1 MRILI
6 CDDEPAIVR
15 QISEIIADAYP
26 DIELIGVH
34 SSAELSEK
42 LAPEDANR
50 NFDLAFLDIAV
61 RDESGVDIAEFVGAL
76 CPGVKIVF
84 VSGNQDLVSKAF
96 VAVDDC
102 GYIYKPVDPKLLLG
116 YIERERAG
124 AHKRQNREY
133 FEYTRRGSSRKIGSD
148 SILFIVS
155 ERNYLEIHTVDG
167 DSVTVPGKLDEAE
180 QQLKSGFVRCHKSYR
195 QPQVYCKV
203 YGNAVCYDER
213 RDNSD
218 KPLQEKRGGRQICAF
233 QGSFGQMTF
242 FDIFWYVFNFLSIA
256 LVVVFLCMNLTPRFN
271 RYAVFFLTLIPFSAI
286 ALAQHYFYD
295 VPSVFFKIP
304 AFAYYFISAIAYF
317 KDKLRTR
324 IFVSIVLMSFTYL
337 VSALLITGCIACG
350 LNPYDDIMTYI
361 VSLPNTVGLIVLF
374 GGFTYIRMKKHKN
387 MILPSGQM
395 ATFIFFPLSQVIV
408 MAAAMMI
415 ISYYGWFRDKNTG
428 LPFLED
434 PTRAPMIMLCVAAV
448 LCIISDAVLLYI
460 MVRSSQNEKL
470 REELRIKDYQNA
482 LNLEYYKNVENS
494 SNEVRKIRHDLANI
508 IQTAYEV
515 VHDGNEVDRESAER
529 MLDQLRTE
537 VSDVKIEKFC
547 PNTLV
552 NAIASNKANECRKND
567 VAYDFDLNVPKFINM
582 EEVDI
587 CKAFVNIFDNAIN
600 AAKALEDNR
609 YIKIKSFINESDEML
624 YISSENAVA
633 PDYEEKKKKRTG
645 NHGYGLKILEETA
658 EKYGGHAAAS
668 ENGGIFTCVFAAKA

>member
-1 MRILI
+1 
-6 CDDEPAIVR
+6 
-15 QISEIIADAYP
+15 
-26 DIELIGVH
+26 
-34 SSAELSEK
+34 
-42 LAPEDANR
+42 
-50 NFDLAFLDIAV
+50 
-61 RDESGVDIAEFVGAL
+61 
-76 CPGVKIVF
+76 
-84 VSGNQDLVSKAF
+84 
-96 VAVDDC
+96 
-102 GYIYKPVDPKLLLG
+102 
-116 YIERERAG
+116 
-124 AHKRQNREY
+124 
-133 FEYTRRGSSRKIGSD
+133 
-148 SILFIVS
+148 
-155 ERNYLEIHTVDG
+155 
-167 DSVTVPGKLDEAE
+167 
-180 QQLKSGFVRCHKSYR
+180 
-195 QPQVYCKV
+195 
-203 YGNAVCYDER
+203 
-213 RDNSD
+213 
-218 KPLQEKRGGRQICAF
+218 
-233 QGSFGQMTF
+233 MTF
-242 FDIFWYVFNFLSIA
+242 FDAFWYVFNFLSIA

-304 AFAYYFISAIAYF
+304 ALAYYFISAIAYF

-324 IFVSIVLMSFTYL
+324 LFVSIVLMSFTYL
-337 VSALLITGCIACG
+337 VSALLITGGIACG

-374 GGFTYIRMKKHKN
+374 GGFTYLRMKKHKN

-515 VHDGNEVDRESAER
+515 VHSGNEVDREAAER

-537 VSDVKIEKFC
+537 VADIKIEKFC
-547 PNTLV
+547 LNTLV
-552 NAIASNKANECRKND
+552 NVIASNKANECRKND
-567 VAYDFDLNVPKFINM
+567 IAYDFDLNVPRFVGI
-582 EEVDI
+582 EDVDI
-587 CKAFVNIFDNAIN
+587 CKAYVNIFDNAIN
-600 AAKALEDNR
+600 AAKALEENR
-609 YIKIKSFINESDEML
+609 YIKIRSFVDENDGML

-645 NHGYGLKILEETA
+645 DHGYGLKILEETA
-658 EKYGGHAAAS
+658 EKYGGHAAANQS
-668 ENGGIFTCVFAAKA
+668 GGIFTCVFAARA

>member
-1 MRILI
+1 
-6 CDDEPAIVR
+6 
-15 QISEIIADAYP
+15 
-26 DIELIGVH
+26 
-34 SSAELSEK
+34 
-42 LAPEDANR
+42 
-50 NFDLAFLDIAV
+50 
-61 RDESGVDIAEFVGAL
+61 
-76 CPGVKIVF
+76 
-84 VSGNQDLVSKAF
+84 
-96 VAVDDC
+96 
-102 GYIYKPVDPKLLLG
+102 
-116 YIERERAG
+116 
-124 AHKRQNREY
+124 
-133 FEYTRRGSSRKIGSD
+133 
-148 SILFIVS
+148 
-155 ERNYLEIHTVDG
+155 
-167 DSVTVPGKLDEAE
+167 
-180 QQLKSGFVRCHKSYR
+180 
-195 QPQVYCKV
+195 
-203 YGNAVCYDER
+203 
-213 RDNSD
+213 
-218 KPLQEKRGGRQICAF
+218 
-233 QGSFGQMTF
+233 MTF
-242 FDIFWYVFNFLSIA
+242 FDAFWYVFNFLSIA

-304 AFAYYFISAIAYF
+304 AFAYYFISSIAYF

-324 IFVSIVLMSFTYL
+324 LFVSIVLMSFTYL

-434 PTRAPMIMLCVAAV
+434 P
-448 LCIISDAVLLYI
+448 
-460 MVRSSQNEKL
+460 
-470 REELRIKDYQNA
+470 RIKDYQNA

-515 VHDGNEVDRESAER
+515 VHSGNEVDREAAER

-537 VSDVKIEKFC
+537 VADIKIEKFC
-547 PNTLV
+547 LNTLV
-552 NAIASNKANECRKND
+552 NVIASNKANECRKND
-567 VAYDFDLNVPKFINM
+567 IAYDFDLNVPRFVGI
-582 EEVDI
+582 EDVDI
-587 CKAFVNIFDNAIN
+587 CKAYVNIFDNAIN
-600 AAKALEDNR
+600 AAKALEENR
-609 YIKIKSFINESDEML
+609 YIKIRSFVDENDGML

-645 NHGYGLKILEETA
+645 DHGYGLKILEETA
-658 EKYGGHAAAS
+658 EKYGGHAAANQS
-668 ENGGIFTCVFAAKA
+668 GGIFTCVFAARA

>member
-1 MRILI
+1 
-6 CDDEPAIVR
+6 
-15 QISEIIADAYP
+15 
-26 DIELIGVH
+26 
-34 SSAELSEK
+34 
-42 LAPEDANR
+42 
-50 NFDLAFLDIAV
+50 
-61 RDESGVDIAEFVGAL
+61 
-76 CPGVKIVF
+76 
-84 VSGNQDLVSKAF
+84 
-96 VAVDDC
+96 
-102 GYIYKPVDPKLLLG
+102 
-116 YIERERAG
+116 
-124 AHKRQNREY
+124 
-133 FEYTRRGSSRKIGSD
+133 
-148 SILFIVS
+148 
-155 ERNYLEIHTVDG
+155 
-167 DSVTVPGKLDEAE
+167 
-180 QQLKSGFVRCHKSYR
+180 
-195 QPQVYCKV
+195 
-203 YGNAVCYDER
+203 
-213 RDNSD
+213 
-218 KPLQEKRGGRQICAF
+218 
-233 QGSFGQMTF
+233 MTF
-242 FDIFWYVFNFLSIA
+242 FDAFWYVFNFLSIA

-304 AFAYYFISAIAYF
+304 AFAYYFISSIAYF

-324 IFVSIVLMSFTYL
+324 LFVSIVLMSFTYL

-374 GGFTYIRMKKHKN
+374 GGFTYLRMKKHKN

-482 LNLEYYKNVENS
+482 LNREYYKNVENS

-515 VHDGNEVDRESAER
+515 VHSGNEVDREAAER

-537 VSDVKIEKFC
+537 VADIKIEKFC
-547 PNTLV
+547 LNTLV
-552 NAIASNKANECRKND
+552 NVIASNKANECRKND
-567 VAYDFDLNVPKFINM
+567 IAYDFDLNVPRFVGI
-582 EEVDI
+582 EDVDI
-587 CKAFVNIFDNAIN
+587 CKAYVNIFDNAIN
-600 AAKALEDNR
+600 AAKALEENR
-609 YIKIKSFINESDEML
+609 YIKDKKLRRRKRRNVIYQQRERRRARL
-624 YISSENAVA
+624 RR
-633 PDYEEKKKKRTG
+633 EEKEADGRPRLRTEDSRRYRRKIRRTRGGESKRRHIHLRFCSEGINNTIIIIYKKQPRHENCCG
-645 NHGYGLKILEETA
+645 CCCVILFRLPRRGCFALLKVIS
-658 EKYGGHAAAS
+658 KS
-668 ENGGIFTCVFAAKA
+668 E

>member
-1 MRILI
+1 
-6 CDDEPAIVR
+6 
-15 QISEIIADAYP
+15 
-26 DIELIGVH
+26 
-34 SSAELSEK
+34 
-42 LAPEDANR
+42 
-50 NFDLAFLDIAV
+50 
-61 RDESGVDIAEFVGAL
+61 
-76 CPGVKIVF
+76 
-84 VSGNQDLVSKAF
+84 
-96 VAVDDC
+96 
-102 GYIYKPVDPKLLLG
+102 
-116 YIERERAG
+116 
-124 AHKRQNREY
+124 
-133 FEYTRRGSSRKIGSD
+133 
-148 SILFIVS
+148 
-155 ERNYLEIHTVDG
+155 
-167 DSVTVPGKLDEAE
+167 
-180 QQLKSGFVRCHKSYR
+180 
-195 QPQVYCKV
+195 
-203 YGNAVCYDER
+203 
-213 RDNSD
+213 
-218 KPLQEKRGGRQICAF
+218 
-233 QGSFGQMTF
+233 
-242 FDIFWYVFNFLSIA
+242 
-256 LVVVFLCMNLTPRFN
+256 
-271 RYAVFFLTLIPFSAI
+271 
-286 ALAQHYFYD
+286 
-295 VPSVFFKIP
+295 
-304 AFAYYFISAIAYF
+304 
-317 KDKLRTR
+317 
-324 IFVSIVLMSFTYL
+324 MSFTYL
-337 VSALLITGCIACG
+337 VSALLITGGIACG

-374 GGFTYIRMKKHKN
+374 GGFTYLRMKKHKN

-515 VHDGNEVDRESAER
+515 VHSGNEVDREAAER

-547 PNTLV
+547 LNTLV
-552 NAIASNKANECRKND
+552 NVIASNKANECRKND
-567 VAYDFDLNVPKFINM
+567 IAYDFDLNVPKFINM

-587 CKAFVNIFDNAIN
+587 CKAYVNIFDNAIN
-600 AAKALEDNR
+600 AAKALEENR
-609 YIKIKSFINESDEML
+609 YIKIRSFVDENDGML

-645 NHGYGLKILEETA
+645 DHGYGLKILEETA
-658 EKYGGHAAAS
+658 EKYGGHAAANQS
-668 ENGGIFTCVFAAKA
+668 GGIFTCVFAARA

>member
-1 MRILI
+1 
-6 CDDEPAIVR
+6 
-15 QISEIIADAYP
+15 
-26 DIELIGVH
+26 
-34 SSAELSEK
+34 
-42 LAPEDANR
+42 
-50 NFDLAFLDIAV
+50 
-61 RDESGVDIAEFVGAL
+61 
-76 CPGVKIVF
+76 
-84 VSGNQDLVSKAF
+84 
-96 VAVDDC
+96 
-102 GYIYKPVDPKLLLG
+102 
-116 YIERERAG
+116 
-124 AHKRQNREY
+124 
-133 FEYTRRGSSRKIGSD
+133 
-148 SILFIVS
+148 
-155 ERNYLEIHTVDG
+155 
-167 DSVTVPGKLDEAE
+167 
-180 QQLKSGFVRCHKSYR
+180 
-195 QPQVYCKV
+195 
-203 YGNAVCYDER
+203 
-213 RDNSD
+213 
-218 KPLQEKRGGRQICAF
+218 
-233 QGSFGQMTF
+233 MTF

-324 IFVSIVLMSFTYL
+324 LFVSIVLILFTYL
-337 VSALLITGCIACG
+337 VSALLITGGIACG

-374 GGFTYIRMKKHKN
+374 GGFTYLRMKKHKN

-434 PTRAPMIMLCVAAV
+434 PTRGPMIMLCVAAV

-515 VHDGNEVDRESAER
+515 VHGGNEVDRESAER

-537 VSDVKIEKFC
+537 VADVKIEKFC
-547 PNTLV
+547 LNTLV

-567 VAYDFDLNVPKFINM
+567 IAYDFDLDVPKFINM

-600 AAKALEDNR
+600 AAKALDGNK
-609 YIKIKSFINESDEML
+609 YIKIRSFVDEGDGML

-633 PDYEEKKKKRTG
+633 PDYEEKKKDRAG
-645 NHGYGLKILEETA
+645 EHGYGLKILQDTA
-658 EKYGGHAAAS
+658 EKYGGRTAAS
-668 ENGGIFTCVFAAKA
+668 ETDGTFTCVFTAKA

>member
-1 MRILI
+1 
-6 CDDEPAIVR
+6 
-15 QISEIIADAYP
+15 
-26 DIELIGVH
+26 
-34 SSAELSEK
+34 
-42 LAPEDANR
+42 
-50 NFDLAFLDIAV
+50 
-61 RDESGVDIAEFVGAL
+61 
-76 CPGVKIVF
+76 
-84 VSGNQDLVSKAF
+84 
-96 VAVDDC
+96 
-102 GYIYKPVDPKLLLG
+102 
-116 YIERERAG
+116 
-124 AHKRQNREY
+124 
-133 FEYTRRGSSRKIGSD
+133 
-148 SILFIVS
+148 
-155 ERNYLEIHTVDG
+155 
-167 DSVTVPGKLDEAE
+167 
-180 QQLKSGFVRCHKSYR
+180 
-195 QPQVYCKV
+195 
-203 YGNAVCYDER
+203 
-213 RDNSD
+213 
-218 KPLQEKRGGRQICAF
+218 
-233 QGSFGQMTF
+233 MTF

-295 VPSVFFKIP
+295 VPSVFFKIT
-304 AFAYYFISAIAYF
+304 AFAYYFISSIAYF

-324 IFVSIVLMSFTYL
+324 LFVSIVLMSFTYL
-337 VSALLITGCIACG
+337 VSALLITGGIACG

-515 VHDGNEVDRESAER
+515 VHSGNEVDRESAER

-547 PNTLV
+547 LNTLV
-552 NAIASNKANECRKND
+552 NVIASNKANECRKND
-567 VAYDFDLNVPKFINM
+567 IAYDFDLNVPKFINM

-587 CKAFVNIFDNAIN
+587 CKAQIYKDKKLRRRKRRNVIYQQRKRRRARLRREEKEADGRPR
-600 AAKALEDNR
+600 LRTEDSRRDRRKIRRTRGGESKRR
-609 YIKIKSFINESDEML
+609 YIHLRFRSEGINNTIII
-624 YISSENAVA
+624 YKKQPRHENCCGCCCVILFRLPRRGCFASLKVSRGGYHPSA
-633 PDYEEKKKKRTG
+633 KKMR
-645 NHGYGLKILEETA
+645 
-658 EKYGGHAAAS
+658 
-668 ENGGIFTCVFAAKA
+668 GIDAGFAGRNEPQIRVP